1 MRLLVYGG
9 SGSGKS
15 SYAEEYL
22 GNLPDAGQLVY
33 IATMNP
39 EGKDAQDRIANHRR
53 NRRDK
58 GFLTIERYVDLARL
72 DVPEDCSILL
82 ECLGNLL
89 ANEMFSKEGSG
100 KNAAESIMNAIASLT
115 DRAKNIVVVSNDL
128 IRDGCKY
135 PAETELYIQTL
146 AALNI
151 RLASEFDMVVETV
164 CGIPLVLKRGA

>member
-15 SYAEEYL
+15 NYAEEYL
-22 GNLPDAGQLVY
+22 VNLPDAGQLVY

-39 EGKDAQDRIANHRR
+39 EGRDAQDRIANHRR

-100 KNAAESIMNAIASLT
+100 KNADESIMNAIASLT
-115 DRAKNIVVVSNDL
+115 DRTKNIVVVSNDL
-128 IRDGCKY
+128 TRDGCEY

-146 AALNI
+146 ARLNI
-151 RLASEFDMVVETV
+151 RLASEFDTVVETV